1 MWQLLSHSILAVH
14 SGKMI
19 LEKKK
24 PGSDM
29 LNARLTDLPPVTSV
43 PLNFQFFA
51 EDSPRRLNTNTQ
63 YHTWGNQ
70 KVTTLKG
77 RILEDECQLIDYSS
91 EFESDEA
98 LTFLLLSIFLYDFLI
113 EGGRNGIR

>member
-1 MWQLLSHSILAVH
+1 MWQLLSHSIAAVH
-14 SGKMI
+14 SRKKT

-29 LNARLTDLPPVTSV
+29 LNARLTDFPPGH
-43 PLNFQFFA
+43 PRPAEFPIFRFA
-51 EDSPRRLNTNTQ
+51 EDSPRRLNINAQ

-77 RILEDECQLIDYSS
+77 RILADECQLIDY
-91 EFESDEA
+91 
-98 LTFLLLSIFLYDFLI
+98 
-113 EGGRNGIR
+113 